1 MTTDK
6 IISIAR
12 KLDQQGKF
20 ATADKVFSQLIKTAQ
35 EKPTFGSERDPL
47 VQLPG
52 RPGNTILENT
62 GERIREF
69 FVAQDPANALHLSL
83 NIVNSLSN
91 AIARALRRTTFTG
104 AGGDTYTVFT
114 ISPLQRTKLM
124 EYWDKVQRLQRIL
137 KKSQLGEFQNPSKQN
152 IIDESI
158 EAKLNNNIENLN
170 NFISANGDYL
180 NAIRNM
186 LRSSESA
193 QIQQNVLPAIAVA
206 EVHLQAALVL
216 KDIDTELKKK
226 IKNTEKLQSIPIP
239 LSQSQVSTVGWE
251 MPKEFKVVKLP
262 DAAPDIFGGTTSG
275 SKAEVSRNVAK
286 LNAMNDEDFADSY
299 QGIRENIERAF
310 NANENNFSKS
320 EKDNYEI
327 ETQTLKN
334 RYYGI
339 LYRDKPK
346 SSFTD

>member
-35 EKPTFGSERDPL
+35 EKQTFGPERPDFIAT
-47 VQLPG
+47 PG
-52 RPGNTILENT
+52 RGRWGDNT
-62 GERIREF
+62 GFRMQEF
-69 FVAQDPANALHLSL
+69 FEGQDFENVKHIALNHVNALS
-83 NIVNSLSN
+83 NSINRVLT
-91 AIARALRRTTFTG
+91 LRTFNVGGFGPGTG
-104 AGGDTYTVFT
+104 RFTVFPL
-114 ISPLQRTKLM
+114 SPVLTTNLKS
-124 EYWDKVQRLQRIL
+124 YWSEIKMLKRLLEKVQTGDNARDLNRVDIDVETAINRTIDALSPFVSVHNDVLNGIRNKFRSSPDKRIQRIL
-137 KKSQLGEFQNPSKQN
+137 QQVAICEARLTVALTGQDLSSDAKDEIAKIQGTFGKPVK
-152 IIDESI
+152 IDE
-158 EAKLNNNIENLN
+158 
-170 NFISANGDYL
+170 
-180 NAIRNM
+180 
-186 LRSSESA
+186 
-193 QIQQNVLPAIAVA
+193 
-206 EVHLQAALVL
+206 
-216 KDIDTELKKK
+216 
-226 IKNTEKLQSIPIP
+226 
-239 LSQSQVSTVGWE
+239 SQVSTVGWE

-310 NANENNFSKS
+310 NANENQFSKS

>member
-158 EAKLNNNIENLN
+158 EAKLNINIENLN

-262 DAAPDIFGGTTSG
+262 DAAPDIFGGTVAG
-275 SKAEVSRNVAK
+275 SKSEIFRQYEK
-286 LNAMNDEDFADSY
+286 LSNMDDKNFVDSY
-299 QGIRENIERAF
+299 QLLREQIQSAF
-310 NANENNFSKS
+310 NSNESKFSKFEQDEFANKMQS
-320 EKDNYEI
+320 
-327 ETQTLKN
+327 LKQ
-334 RYYGI
+334 RYNTI
-339 LYRDKPK
+339 LYSDKPK

>member
-35 EKPTFGSERDPL
+35 EKLTFGPEREPI
-47 VQLPG
+47 VQFPG
-52 RPGNTILENT
+52 RRGLGENSVMRT
-62 GERIREF
+62 QEIF
-69 FVAQDPANALHLSL
+69 SAQDPANALHLSL
-83 NIVNSLSN
+83 NRINSLSN
-91 AIARALRRTTFTG
+91 AIERALHRTSFRG
-104 AGGDTYTVFT
+104 SGGTSFTVFAIT
-114 ISPLQRTKLM
+114 PLLRTKLM

-137 KKSQLGEFQNPSKQN
+137 KKSQIGEFKNPIKQT
-152 IIDESI
+152 IIDDFAERM
-158 EAKLNNNIENLN
+158 LNINIENFN
-170 NFISANGDYL
+170 EFVSANGDVL
-180 NAIRNM
+180 NSVRNM

-206 EVHLQAALVL
+206 EVFLQAALLL
-216 KDIDTELKKK
+216 KDIDPELKNRV
-226 IKNTEKLQSIPIP
+226 INTEAKQSVPIP
-239 LSQSQVSTVGWE
+239 LSQSQVPTVGWE

-310 NANENNFSKS
+310 NANENKFSKS

-334 RYYGI
+334 RYYDI

>member
-35 EKPTFGSERDPL
+35 EKPTFGPEREPI
-47 VQLPG
+47 VQFPG
-52 RPGNTILENT
+52 RRGLEENSFMRT
-62 GERIREF
+62 QEF
-69 FVAQDPANALHLSL
+69 FAAQDPANALHLSL
-83 NIVNSLSN
+83 NRINSLSN
-91 AIARALRRTTFTG
+91 AIARALRRTSFTG
-104 AGGDTYTVFT
+104 SGGTSFTVFT
-114 ISPLQRTKLM
+114 ITPLLRTKLM

-137 KKSQLGEFQNPSKQN
+137 KKSQIGEFKNPSKQTMIDDLAERMLN
-152 IIDESI
+152 I
-158 EAKLNNNIENLN
+158 NIEDFNE
-170 NFISANGDYL
+170 FVSANGDIL
-180 NAIRNM
+180 NSVRNM

-206 EVHLQAALVL
+206 EVFLQAALVL
-216 KDIDTELKKK
+216 KDIDPELKNKV
-226 IKNTEKLQSIPIP
+226 INTEAKQSVPIP

-262 DAAPDIFGGTTSG
+262 DAAPDIFGGTVAG
-275 SKAEVSRNVAK
+275 SKSEIFRQYEK
-286 LNAMNDEDFADSY
+286 LSNMDDKDFVDSY
-299 QGIRENIERAF
+299 QLLREQIQSAF
-310 NANENNFSKS
+310 NSNESKFSKFEQDEFANKMQS
-320 EKDNYEI
+320 
-327 ETQTLKN
+327 LKE
-334 RYYGI
+334 RYYNI